1 MALKRVKSTVNKA
14 RRRLKRLAEQEVK
27 RAKKL
32 TSNKSTKLSPGQKR
46 TSAAA
51 LGHPA
56 SKQAKKSSF
65 RKGAVLGGAGVAGLA
80 GAAAGIKA
88 LQSDDKDTASKGVA
102 KFRKSKRVKRGKY
115 KIKRG
120 DTLSEIARDH
130 NTTVAALMKAN
141 PSIKDKDMIYA
152 GDTLTIPS
160 VPFPTR
166 PRPKSKNKQDL
177 TTVKKSRR
185 TATQHAGGGKI
196 SSSIPS
202 NRRSRG

>member
-1 MALKRVKSTVNKA
+1 MSVRKITSTVNRVTKA
-14 RRRLKRLAEQEVK
+14 AK
-27 RAKKL
+27 RAREKANQAAKRAREKAKQA
-32 TSNKSTKLSPGQKR
+32 TTPLSPGQKR
-46 TSAAA
+46 TSKAA

-56 SKQAKKSSF
+56 TKRAKGIS
-65 RKGAVLGGAGVAGLA
+65 ALQGAGL
-80 GAAAGIKA
+80 GAIGTGVGITA
-88 LQSDDKDTASKGVA
+88 LQTEDNKDTASKGSA
-102 KFRKSKRVKRGKY
+102 KFRKSKRVKRGNY

-141 PSIKDKDMIYA
+141 PSIKDKDMLYA
-152 GDTLTIPS
+152 GDTIIIPS

-166 PRPKSKNKQDL
+166 SRPKSKDS
-177 TTVKKSRR
+177 KSSITDIKNRR
-185 TATQHAGGGKI
+185 TVTKNAGGGKI